1 MKIYLLVALNVLL
14 LVGGQILWKLGI
26 GPGADLKA
34 VVMALFT
41 PYILA
46 GLILY
51 AIATVLWLYILS
63 REQLSIVYPLQS
75 IAYALGVLAAW
86 LIFKEAIP
94 ATRWIGVLFIFA
106 GAAFIAMK

>member
-26 GPGADLKA
+26 SQRADLKA

-41 PYILA
+41 PYILG

-75 IAYALGVLAAW
+75 TAYALGVLAAW

-94 ATRWIGVLFIFA
+94 LTRWIGVLFIFM